1 MFSLSLVRSIA
12 SQFWKYKALSSLF
25 LLALLLEV
33 AYGIAAPYSLKFL
46 VDEAFTPKN
55 VEMFLLILG
64 LLLAGGLF
72 SVFANVLGDYALG
85 KLGGK
90 SVRDLRLGLFSHL
103 QKQSLPFFQN
113 YKIGDL
119 ITRFSSDMSSI
130 DGVIRVTSPFFL
142 RETLSVVMG
151 LTMLFLLEW
160 KLTLAVMAGSVLM
173 IAGPRLLQ
181 KRAESANMAYKEAQ
195 AHFSNTVDELIKG
208 YKTIKSLH
216 LRNRILLQ
224 GRKRILELFNTG
236 FRLHMTNA
244 LMERFPMTG
253 LLVLNGTMI
262 GFGGYL
268 IFQDQMS
275 IGEFIAFL
283 TLFMSVGQSGANL
296 TYLMPALIESHI
308 SFKRIA
314 EIMEQKPSV
323 PEAENARELPA
334 AISRISFNDVT
345 FGYTEQSDQLRRVNL
360 EIPVG
365 SYTAFVGTSGSGKST
380 ALQLLAR
387 FYDPRQG
394 SIKFDQ
400 LDLKEITESSLR
412 SYAALVTQET
422 FLFNTT
428 IRDNLG
434 PEPDSA
440 ISDVE
445 MVETAKKA
453 QIHETIVSWP
463 DGYDTEIH
471 HEGGTL
477 SGGERQ
483 RLSIARALL
492 RKPKLLLLDEV
503 TAALDPVT
511 EAEINA
517 LLLQLRGKQTLVSV
531 THRLAS
537 IEHADCI
544 HVFHNGTIEESGTHQ
559 ELMLLGGRYKSLW
572 DKQHGLHL
580 SPDGSSASVDAARLA
595 ELGFFAGIELGL
607 LEEIARSFATETFNE
622 GDTVVREGQ
631 QGDKFYLIVRGK
643 FDILKE
649 SGDGEKI
656 RLATLLDG
664 DHFGEIALLRNI
676 PRTATVMAAA
686 PSVLLSIR
694 REAFNRLISA
704 QPQIR
709 TMLEQSLE
717 KRS

>member
-1 MFSLSLVRSIA
+1 MFYLNLLRAVA
-12 SQFWKYKALSSLF
+12 GQFWKYRILALLF

-33 AYGIAAPYSLKFL
+33 AYGIAAPYSLSFL
-46 VDEAFTPKN
+46 VDKAFTPKN
-55 VEMFLLILG
+55 TELFLLILG
-64 LLLAGGLF
+64 LLLAGGLL
-72 SVFANVLGDYALG
+72 SVLANVLGDYALG
-85 KLGGK
+85 KLAGK
-90 SVRDLRLGLFSHL
+90 TVRDLRVELFAHV

-142 RETLSVVMG
+142 REALSVLMG

-160 KLTLAVMAGSVLM
+160 KLTLAVMAGSIFM
-173 IAGPRLLQ
+173 IAGPRFMQ
-181 KRAESANMAYKEAQ
+181 NKAESANIAHKEAQ
-195 AHFSNTVDELIKG
+195 ANFSNTVDELIKG
-208 YKTIKSLH
+208 HKAIKSLN
-216 LRNRILLQ
+216 LRERILLQ
-224 GRKRILELFNTG
+224 GRKRIQELFHTG

-244 LMERFPMTG
+244 LMERIPMTG

-296 TYLMPALIESHI
+296 TYLLPALIESDI
-308 SFKRIA
+308 SFKRISEILA
-314 EIMEQKPSV
+314 EKPTISD
-323 PEAENARELPA
+323 AENAKELA
-334 AISRISFNDVT
+334 APISRIAFNDVT
-345 FGYTEQSDQLRRVNL
+345 FGYTGQKNQLSSINL
-360 EIPVG
+360 EIRNG

-387 FYDPRQG
+387 FYDPQQG
-394 SIKFDQ
+394 SITFDR
-400 LDLKEITESSLR
+400 LDLREMTETSLR
-412 SYAALVTQET
+412 KYAALVTQET

-428 IRDNLG
+428 IRDNLA
-434 PEPDSA
+434 PDSEAA
-440 ISDVE
+440 ISDEE
-445 MVETAKKA
+445 MIEAAKQA
-453 QIHETIVSWP
+453 QIHDTITSWP

-483 RLSIARALL
+483 RLSLARALL
-492 RKPKLLLLDEV
+492 QKPQLLLLDEI
-503 TAALDPVT
+503 TAALDPAT

-517 LLLQLRGKQTLVSV
+517 LLLQLRGNQTLVSV
-531 THRLAS
+531 THRLDS
-537 IEHADCI
+537 VQHADCI
-544 HVFHNGTIEESGTHQ
+544 HVFHNGAVAESGTHQ
-559 ELMLLGGRYKSLW
+559 ELLLLGGLYKRLW

-595 ELGFFAGIELGL
+595 ELGFFSGMALEL
-607 LEEIARSFATETFNE
+607 LEDIARSFTTETFNE
-622 GDTVVREGQ
+622 GEVVVREGQ
-631 QGDKFYLIVRGK
+631 KGDKFYLIVRGK
-643 FDILKE
+643 FDVLK
-649 SGDGEKI
+649 DVNGERI

-686 PSVLLSIR
+686 PSVLLSIK
-694 REAFNRLISA
+694 REAFASLISS

-717 KRS
+717 QRT